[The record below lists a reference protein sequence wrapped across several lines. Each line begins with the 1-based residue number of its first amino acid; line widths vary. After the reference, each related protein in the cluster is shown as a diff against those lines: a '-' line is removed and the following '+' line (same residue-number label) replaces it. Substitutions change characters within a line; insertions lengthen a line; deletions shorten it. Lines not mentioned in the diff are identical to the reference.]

1 MTSSV
6 GPCLEEDDDGGD
18 ELDEFCSLKSGSS
31 GSEFLTPRVEPA
43 EPPSSET
50 SSTLPL
56 LSQLPPP
63 HTVDGNPNRRSFWTS
78 CLKSGVP
85 QDMRHK
91 SFAQSPSSFGPSELK
106 EDNDWVEEFSNPAGY
121 VVDPRRIFHRCL
133 LHLLICLYI
142 PGAYFADSVLAA
154 YKTQILEYLRIDHER
169 FALLFSLPSL
179 TGVLCGPFGVMVAKY
194 GSTKSAL
201 SAATLT
207 CVGSALVVVGLQ
219 NRAYSV
225 VLLGRVVF
233 WTFLYILCV
242 VQTVL
247 CYRLFSGS
255 ALVAAYGLIIV
266 ACRTGGLVGSAFN
279 AVLLNWYQG
288 DVVKATK
295 TTSDPESTDLW
306 LTPTLEYPTEFDL
319 ASVTCVHVVA
329 MSIVTAYYHS
339 REVAPDINAVLQI
352 SFSSAMAAVGLV
364 CAIAFAVL
372 YKGTRTARL
381 VWPLLS
387 RRDVATFELSTS
399 NATQR
404 YSLKTLPALYW
415 VLWLALGLLYAAI
428 FPFETIAVDYYVGDW
443 GMTQQRAGK
452 TTTLLLAFTFITI
465 GLVGQ
470 GMRLT
475 ASPLGFMILTG
486 WGYALGGTCAW
497 VLASDILSAANCR
510 SPPVEAAA
518 VAMLYVSLGVMLFI
532 SSYVAGVIR
541 DHSRDYRP
549 CLLFFTSLSSTAW
562 ACAAVLHHSAIKGS
576 LSVVRSADD
585 DYYDEGTEADD
596 DLSEE
601 TDETPSRLPLH
612 NQMPSRAFSIVTSA
626 AAILSS
632 LHRGNAIRTAAAG
645 TLADDFPPYQDW
657 SFFNTAKNF
666 TYCIYS
672 NRKSKSGDYA
682 SLYFTVNETNARLQ
696 RLSCPIKGELPAFR
710 IAYIDDAVV
719 SLELYAQPGVF
730 SIADPDSLGHLNG
743 IVSPVLLTD
752 ASVLFEEQRKL
763 YSAAGRAAT
772 SSKIAVRAKQL
783 QGADKSA
790 IKGVCSGVI
799 KGLKEVDRTGPTFN
813 FSQLCDKFDFLAEQA
828 QDLDTRKS

>member
-1 MTSSV
+1 MTSSA

-31 GSEFLTPRVEPA
+31 GSEFLTPRVESA
-43 EPPSSET
+43 TTSHHSRWESEQEKLLDK
-50 SSTLPL
+50 LP
-56 LSQLPPP
+56 QVGLPYPRGEGTVTRSPVLP
-63 HTVDGNPNRRSFWTS
+63 HTPGEGLALYR
-78 CLKSGVP
+78 LG
-85 QDMRHK
+85 
-91 SFAQSPSSFGPSELK
+91 SPK
-106 EDNDWVEEFSNPAGY
+106 Y

-219 NRAYSV
+219 NRAYLV

-279 AVLLNWYQG
+279 AVLLSWYQG
-288 DVVKATK
+288 DVVKA
-295 TTSDPESTDLW
+295 
-306 LTPTLEYPTEFDL
+306 
-319 ASVTCVHVVA
+319 
-329 MSIVTAYYHS
+329 
-339 REVAPDINAVLQI
+339 EVAPDINAVLQI

-387 RRDVATFELSTS
+387 RRDVATSELSTS
-399 NATQR
+399 DATQR
-404 YSLKTLPALYW
+404 YSLRTLPALYW

-443 GMTQQRAGK
+443 GMTQQRAGMILSTCPFWSLLSPLFSTVLTSIK
-452 TTTLLLAFTFITI
+452 RRTTTLLLAFTFITI

-470 GMRLT
+470 AMRIT
-475 ASPLGFMILTG
+475 ASPLG
-486 WGYALGGTCAW
+486 
-497 VLASDILSAANCR
+497 
-510 SPPVEAAA
+510 
-518 VAMLYVSLGVMLFI
+518 
-532 SSYVAGVIR
+532 
-541 DHSRDYRP
+541 
-549 CLLFFTSLSSTAW
+549 
-562 ACAAVLHHSAIKGS
+562 
-576 LSVVRSADD
+576 
-585 DYYDEGTEADD
+585 
-596 DLSEE
+596 
-601 TDETPSRLPLH
+601 
-612 NQMPSRAFSIVTSA
+612 
-626 AAILSS
+626 
-632 LHRGNAIRTAAAG
+632 
-645 TLADDFPPYQDW
+645 
-657 SFFNTAKNF
+657 
-666 TYCIYS
+666 
-672 NRKSKSGDYA
+672 
-682 SLYFTVNETNARLQ
+682 
-696 RLSCPIKGELPAFR
+696 
-710 IAYIDDAVV
+710 YIDDTVV

-730 SIADPDSLGHLNG
+730 SITDPDSLGHLND

-752 ASVLFEEQRKL
+752 ASVLLEEQRKL

-799 KGLKEVDRTGPTFN
+799 KSLKEVDRTDPTFN

-828 QDLDTRKS
+828 QDLDTTKS

>member
-1 MTSSV
+1 MTSSA

-50 SSTLPL
+50 SPTVPL

-63 HTVDGNPNRRSFWTS
+63 ITVDGSPNRRSFWTS
-78 CLKSGVP
+78 CLK
-85 QDMRHK
+85 
-91 SFAQSPSSFGPSELK
+91 
-106 EDNDWVEEFSNPAGY
+106 Y

-219 NRAYSV
+219 NRAYLV

-279 AVLLNWYQG
+279 AVLLSWYQG
-288 DVVKATK
+288 DVVKA
-295 TTSDPESTDLW
+295 
-306 LTPTLEYPTEFDL
+306 
-319 ASVTCVHVVA
+319 
-329 MSIVTAYYHS
+329 
-339 REVAPDINAVLQI
+339 I

-387 RRDVATFELSTS
+387 RRDVATSELSTS
-399 NATQR
+399 DATQR
-404 YSLKTLPALYW
+404 YSLRTLPALYW

-443 GMTQQRAGK
+443 GMTQQRAGMILS
-452 TTTLLLAFTFITI
+452 TCPFWSLLSPLFSTVLTSIKRESSLAF
-465 GLVGQ
+465 
-470 GMRLT
+470 
-475 ASPLGFMILTG
+475 
-486 WGYALGGTCAW
+486 C
-497 VLASDILSAANCR
+497 
-510 SPPVEAAA
+510 
-518 VAMLYVSLGVMLFI
+518 
-532 SSYVAGVIR
+532 
-541 DHSRDYRP
+541 
-549 CLLFFTSLSSTAW
+549 
-562 ACAAVLHHSAIKGS
+562 
-576 LSVVRSADD
+576 
-585 DYYDEGTEADD
+585 
-596 DLSEE
+596 
-601 TDETPSRLPLH
+601 
-612 NQMPSRAFSIVTSA
+612 
-626 AAILSS
+626 
-632 LHRGNAIRTAAAG
+632 
-645 TLADDFPPYQDW
+645 
-657 SFFNTAKNF
+657 
-666 TYCIYS
+666 
-672 NRKSKSGDYA
+672 
-682 SLYFTVNETNARLQ
+682 
-696 RLSCPIKGELPAFR
+696 
-710 IAYIDDAVV
+710 
-719 SLELYAQPGVF
+719 
-730 SIADPDSLGHLNG
+730 
-743 IVSPVLLTD
+743 
-752 ASVLFEEQRKL
+752 
-763 YSAAGRAAT
+763 
-772 SSKIAVRAKQL
+772 
-783 QGADKSA
+783 
-790 IKGVCSGVI
+790 
-799 KGLKEVDRTGPTFN
+799 
-813 FSQLCDKFDFLAEQA
+813 
-828 QDLDTRKS
+828 

>member
-1 MTSSV
+1 MTSSA
-6 GPCLEEDDDGGD
+6 GPCLEEDDDGD
-18 ELDEFCSLKSGSS
+18 ELDEFCSLKY
-31 GSEFLTPRVEPA
+31 EKPA
-43 EPPSSET
+43 EPPSSES
-50 SSTLPL
+50 SSTIPL

-63 HTVDGNPNRRSFWTS
+63 IAVDGNPNRRSFWTS
-78 CLKSGVP
+78 CLK
-85 QDMRHK
+85 
-91 SFAQSPSSFGPSELK
+91 
-106 EDNDWVEEFSNPAGY
+106 Y

-225 VLLGRVVF
+225 VLFGRVVF

-266 ACRTGGLVGSAFN
+266 ACRTGGLMGSAFN
-279 AVLLNWYQG
+279 AVLLSWYQG

-295 TTSDPESTDLW
+295 TTSGPESTDLR
-306 LTPTLEYPTEFDL
+306 LTPTLKYPREFDL
-319 ASVTCVHVVA
+319 ASVTCMLVVD
-329 MSIVTAYYHS
+329 MS
-339 REVAPDINAVLQI
+339 LI
-352 SFSSAMAAVGLV
+352 SFSSALAAVGLV

-387 RRDVATFELSTS
+387 RRDVATSELSTF

-443 GMTQQRAGK
+443 GMTQQRAGMILSTCPFWSLLSPLFSIVLTSIKRK
-452 TTTLLLAFTFITI
+452 TRTLLLAFTFITI

-470 GMRLT
+470 AMRLT

-510 SPPVEAAA
+510 SPPIEAAA

-532 SSYVAGVIR
+532 SSYVAGV
-541 DHSRDYRP
+541 
-549 CLLFFTSLSSTAW
+549 
-562 ACAAVLHHSAIKGS
+562 LHYSALKGS
-576 LSVVRSADD
+576 LSVVRSDD
-585 DYYDEGTEADD
+585 DDSDDEGIEAGD

-601 TDETPSRLPLH
+601 TDETPSREWTVPAP
-612 NQMPSRAFSIVTSA
+612 Q
-626 AAILSS
+626 SS
-632 LHRGNAIRTAAAG
+632 L
-645 TLADDFPPYQDW
+645 
-657 SFFNTAKNF
+657 
-666 TYCIYS
+666 
-672 NRKSKSGDYA
+672 
-682 SLYFTVNETNARLQ
+682 
-696 RLSCPIKGELPAFR
+696 
-710 IAYIDDAVV
+710 
-719 SLELYAQPGVF
+719 
-730 SIADPDSLGHLNG
+730 DSH
-743 IVSPVLLTD
+743 
-752 ASVLFEEQRKL
+752 ASVTELVWKVPVVVVVVVAML
-763 YSAAGRAAT
+763 PYYGILHDGR
-772 SSKIAVRAKQL
+772 
-783 QGADKSA
+783 
-790 IKGVCSGVI
+790 
-799 KGLKEVDRTGPTFN
+799 
-813 FSQLCDKFDFLAEQA
+813 
-828 QDLDTRKS
+828 

>member
-6 GPCLEEDDDGGD
+6 GPCLEEDDDGD

-219 NRAYSV
+219 NRAYLV

-279 AVLLNWYQG
+279 AVLLSWYQG
-288 DVVKATK
+288 DVVKA
-295 TTSDPESTDLW
+295 
-306 LTPTLEYPTEFDL
+306 
-319 ASVTCVHVVA
+319 
-329 MSIVTAYYHS
+329 
-339 REVAPDINAVLQI
+339 I

-387 RRDVATFELSTS
+387 RRDVATSELSTS
-399 NATQR
+399 NATHR
-404 YSLKTLPALYW
+404 YSLRTLPALYW

-470 GMRLT
+470 ATRLT

-510 SPPVEAAA
+510 SPPIEAAA

-549 CLLFFTSLSSTAW
+549 CLLFFTSLSSAAW
-562 ACAAVLHHSAIKGS
+562 ACAAVLHYSALKGS
-576 LSVVRSADD
+576 LSVVRSEDD
-585 DYYDEGTEADD
+585 DYDDEGAEGD

-601 TDETPSRLPLH
+601 TDETPSREWTVPA
-612 NQMPSRAFSIVTSA
+612 PS
-626 AAILSS
+626 SS
-632 LHRGNAIRTAAAG
+632 L
-645 TLADDFPPYQDW
+645 
-657 SFFNTAKNF
+657 
-666 TYCIYS
+666 
-672 NRKSKSGDYA
+672 
-682 SLYFTVNETNARLQ
+682 
-696 RLSCPIKGELPAFR
+696 
-710 IAYIDDAVV
+710 
-719 SLELYAQPGVF
+719 
-730 SIADPDSLGHLNG
+730 DSH
-743 IVSPVLLTD
+743 
-752 ASVLFEEQRKL
+752 ASVTEFVWK
-763 YSAAGRAAT
+763 
-772 SSKIAVRAKQL
+772 
-783 QGADKSA
+783 
-790 IKGVCSGVI
+790 
-799 KGLKEVDRTGPTFN
+799 
-813 FSQLCDKFDFLAEQA
+813 
-828 QDLDTRKS
+828 

>member
-1 MTSSV
+1 MV
-6 GPCLEEDDDGGD
+6 
-18 ELDEFCSLKSGSS
+18 
-31 GSEFLTPRVEPA
+31 R
-43 EPPSSET
+43 
-50 SSTLPL
+50 
-56 LSQLPPP
+56 
-63 HTVDGNPNRRSFWTS
+63 
-78 CLKSGVP
+78 
-85 QDMRHK
+85 
-91 SFAQSPSSFGPSELK
+91 
-106 EDNDWVEEFSNPAGY
+106 Y

-219 NRAYSV
+219 NRAYLV

-279 AVLLNWYQG
+279 AVLLSWYQG
-288 DVVKATK
+288 DVVKA
-295 TTSDPESTDLW
+295 
-306 LTPTLEYPTEFDL
+306 
-319 ASVTCVHVVA
+319 
-329 MSIVTAYYHS
+329 
-339 REVAPDINAVLQI
+339 EVAPDADAVLQI

-381 VWPLLS
+381 VWPLMS
-387 RRDVATFELSTS
+387 RRDVATSELSTS
-399 NATQR
+399 DATQR
-404 YSLKTLPALYW
+404 YSLRTLPALYW
-415 VLWLALGLLYAAI
+415 VLWLALGLLYSAI

-470 GMRLT
+470 AMRIT

-497 VLASDILSAANCR
+497 VLASDILSAASCR

-549 CLLFFTSLSSTAW
+549 CLLFFTCLSSAAC
-562 ACAAVLHHSAIKGS
+562 ACAAVLHYSALKGS
-576 LSVVRSADD
+576 LSVVRSDD
-585 DYYDEGTEADD
+585 DDYDEGTEADD

-612 NQMPSRAFSIVTSA
+612 NRMPSRAFSIVTSA

-632 LHRGNAIRTAAAG
+632 LHRGTAIRTAAAG

-672 NRKSKSGDYA
+672 NRKFKTEDYA

-696 RLSCPIKGELPAFR
+696 RLGCPKKGELPAFR
-710 IAYIDDAVV
+710 IAYIDDTVV

-730 SIADPDSLGHLNG
+730 SIADPDSLGHLND
-743 IVSPVLLTD
+743 IVSPVLVTD
-752 ASVLFEEQRKL
+752 ASVLLEEQRKL
-763 YSAAGRAAT
+763 YSAAGRAVT
-772 SSKIAVRAKQL
+772 SSKIALRAKQL
-783 QGADKSA
+783 LGADKSA

-799 KGLKEVDRTGPTFN
+799 KSLKEVDRIGPTFN

-828 QDLDTRKS
+828 RDLDTRRS

>member
-1 MTSSV
+1 MV
-6 GPCLEEDDDGGD
+6 
-18 ELDEFCSLKSGSS
+18 
-31 GSEFLTPRVEPA
+31 R
-43 EPPSSET
+43 
-50 SSTLPL
+50 
-56 LSQLPPP
+56 
-63 HTVDGNPNRRSFWTS
+63 
-78 CLKSGVP
+78 
-85 QDMRHK
+85 
-91 SFAQSPSSFGPSELK
+91 
-106 EDNDWVEEFSNPAGY
+106 Y

-219 NRAYSV
+219 NRAYLV

-242 VQTVL
+242 GE
-247 CYRLFSGS
+247 FEGS
-255 ALVAAYGLIIV
+255 CVIISQSYENIVKSTTLVRGQCFISYGWALVALP
-266 ACRTGGLVGSAFN
+266 L
-279 AVLLNWYQG
+279 
-288 DVVKATK
+288 
-295 TTSDPESTDLW
+295 
-306 LTPTLEYPTEFDL
+306 
-319 ASVTCVHVVA
+319 
-329 MSIVTAYYHS
+329 S
-339 REVAPDINAVLQI
+339 RI

-381 VWPLLS
+381 VWPLMS
-387 RRDVATFELSTS
+387 RRDVATSELT
-399 NATQR
+399 
-404 YSLKTLPALYW
+404 LYW
-415 VLWLALGLLYAAI
+415 VLWLALGLLYSAI

-470 GMRLT
+470 AMRIT

-497 VLASDILSAANCR
+497 VLASDILSAASCR

-549 CLLFFTSLSSTAW
+549 CLLFFTCLSSAAC
-562 ACAAVLHHSAIKGS
+562 ACAAVLHYSALKGS
-576 LSVVRSADD
+576 LSVVRSDD
-585 DYYDEGTEADD
+585 DDYDEGTEADD

-612 NQMPSRAFSIVTSA
+612 NRMPSRAFSIVTSA

-632 LHRGNAIRTAAAG
+632 LHRGTAIRTAAAG

-672 NRKSKSGDYA
+672 NRKFKTEDYA

-696 RLSCPIKGELPAFR
+696 RLGCPKKGELPAFR
-710 IAYIDDAVV
+710 IAYIDDTVV

-730 SIADPDSLGHLNG
+730 SIADPDSLGHLND
-743 IVSPVLLTD
+743 IVSPVLVTD
-752 ASVLFEEQRKL
+752 ASVLLEEQRKL
-763 YSAAGRAAT
+763 YSAAGRAVT
-772 SSKIAVRAKQL
+772 SSKIALRAKQL
-783 QGADKSA
+783 LGADKSA

-799 KGLKEVDRTGPTFN
+799 KSLKEVDRIGPTFN

-828 QDLDTRKS
+828 RDLDTRRS